1 MNEID
6 VPMFKRGTGMK
17 TMRGNG
23 FIDWVKK
30 HKKEL
35 GIGVATVGAL
45 ASLAGAIALGHK
57 VGEEQRGYRP
67 NGRLTGER
75 DLSNLEKE
83 VNKRLEADARRLE
96 REQSSGK
103 SRSEH
108 SAYFDKFMTEFA
120 DEMKAPS
127 RRPSIVEEA
136 KTRRS
141 SLVYPLGIKPPETPP
156 LPSRRPS
163 MAEEAKSRRSSVASP
178 QEAKAPP
185 RRHLGYFKIPPE
197 ISRPQAP
204 RAVPLSLAHSEYLRE
219 VKGRGKPNP
228 LAKKVMAYKK
238 KHGCSLKEAWAQ
250 FK

>member
-17 TMRGNG
+17 TMKGNG

-45 ASLAGAIALGHK
+45 AGLAGALALGHR

-67 NGRLTGER
+67 NGRLVGER
-75 DLSNLEKE
+75 DLSGLEQE

-103 SRSEH
+103 ARTEH
-108 SAYFDKFMTEFA
+108 NAYFDKFMSDFA

-127 RRPSIVEEA
+127 RRPSIVDEA
-136 KTRRS
+136 KSRRS
-141 SLVYPLGIKPPETPP
+141 SLVYPQEAKTPP
-156 LPSRRPS
+156 LSPSRQIPKVPQALFIPRP
-163 MAEEAKSRRSSVASP
+163 
-178 QEAKAPP
+178 
-185 RRHLGYFKIPPE
+185 
-197 ISRPQAP
+197 PQAP
-204 RAVPLSLAHSEYLRE
+204 RAIPLSQSHSEYIKA